1 MANKTVKKIEAT
13 KPTLSAQYSTFT
25 RKRKVA
31 AYARVSTAKEEQ
43 ENSFEAQVS
52 YYTQKIQ
59 ANPEWV
65 FVEVYSDEGITGTNT
80 KKRDGFNR
88 MMEEKQRKGTQIMAN
103 KTVKKIEATKPTLS
117 AQYSTFTRKRK
128 VAAYARVSTA
138 KEEQENS
145 FEAQVSYYT
154 QKIQANPEWVFV
166 EVYSDE
172 GITGTNTKKRDGFNR
187 MIEDA
192 LAGKID
198 LILTKSVS
206 RFARNTVDSLVT
218 IRQLKEKGVE
228 VFFEKENIYTL
239 DAKGELLLTIMSS
252 LAQEEARSISEN
264 TSWGRRKS
272 FADGKVSLGYSNFL
286 GYDKGPDGELV
297 INEEQ
302 AKIVRRIYSEFLAGK
317 TPGGIAKGLTADG
330 IETPGHKK
338 VWQASTVLN
347 ILKNEKYYGAAILQ
361 KEITVSYLTKEKR
374 PNTGELPMYYIE
386 KDHEP
391 IVSPETF
398 QMVQEEMRRRR
409 EAGSNMQCVSIFS
422 SRIICGDCG
431 GYYGRKIWHSSTKY
445 TAWHWHCNAKFQ
457 KRKYCETPTLKEESL
472 EETFVEVFNSLIAD
486 KDEIVE
492 NYRLCI
498 DAVTDD
504 SEYRRQLG
512 DLNNGCGEVQTLIRS
527 LLMTYSRQDTAD
539 DIHEKLKE
547 YEERLDTMARLK
559 QELDLKIAACA
570 AKRVQITGFLNEL
583 MKHDAPLAKFDPL
596 VWQAVI
602 NYATVNRDCTIT
614 FTFRDGTEKTVPIKN
629 GVRPYTKRNKP
640 QEVDGNDG

>member
-43 ENSFEAQVS
+43 ENSF
-52 YYTQKIQ
+52 
-59 ANPEWV
+59 
-65 FVEVYSDEGITGTNT
+65 D
-80 KKRDGFNR
+80 
-88 MMEEKQRKGTQIMAN
+88 
-103 KTVKKIEATKPTLS
+103 
-117 AQYSTFTRKRK
+117 
-128 VAAYARVSTA
+128 
-138 KEEQENS
+138 
-145 FEAQVSYYT
+145 AQVSYYT

-302 AKIVRRIYSEFLAGK
+302 AKIVRRIYAEFLAGK

-374 PNTGELPMYYIE
+374 PNTGELP
-386 KDHEP
+386 
-391 IVSPETF
+391 
-398 QMVQEEMRRRR
+398 
-409 EAGSNMQCVSIFS
+409 
-422 SRIICGDCG
+422 
-431 GYYGRKIWHSSTKY
+431 
-445 TAWHWHCNAKFQ
+445 
-457 KRKYCETPTLKEESL
+457 LKKS
-472 EETFVEVFNSLIAD
+472 
-486 KDEIVE
+486 
-492 NYRLCI
+492 
-498 DAVTDD
+498 
-504 SEYRRQLG
+504 
-512 DLNNGCGEVQTLIRS
+512 
-527 LLMTYSRQDTAD
+527 
-539 DIHEKLKE
+539 
-547 YEERLDTMARLK
+547 
-559 QELDLKIAACA
+559 
-570 AKRVQITGFLNEL
+570 
-583 MKHDAPLAKFDPL
+583 
-596 VWQAVI
+596 
-602 NYATVNRDCTIT
+602 
-614 FTFRDGTEKTVPIKN
+614 
-629 GVRPYTKRNKP
+629 
-640 QEVDGNDG
+640 

>member
-1 MANKTVKKIEAT
+1 
-13 KPTLSAQYSTFT
+13 
-25 RKRKVA
+25 
-31 AYARVSTAKEEQ
+31 
-43 ENSFEAQVS
+43 
-52 YYTQKIQ
+52 
-59 ANPEWV
+59 
-65 FVEVYSDEGITGTNT
+65 
-80 KKRDGFNR
+80 
-88 MMEEKQRKGTQIMAN
+88 MAN

-228 VFFEKENIYTL
+228 VFFEKEIIYTL

-547 YEERLDTMARLK
+547 YGSYLTRYSHELSGGQRQRVGIARALILEPDFVVCDEAVSSIDFALK
-559 QELDLKIAACA
+559 KQILKLLVDLK
-570 AKRVQITGFLNEL
+570 K
-583 MKHDAPLAKFDPL
+583 
-596 VWQAVI
+596 
-602 NYATVNRDCTIT
+602 
-614 FTFRDGTEKTVPIKN
+614 KN
-629 GVRPYTKRNKP
+629 GTTYLFISHDMAAVKAVCDRIMVMYLVNILEILPSANAEVIHPYTQALMAATLEPDPTVRREKKVLFKEDGAQTIPKAGCVFQSRCLYARDKCTCQRP
-640 QEVDGNDG
+640 ELEEVSDGHFVACHYMKKKKDTEEEK

>member
-1 MANKTVKKIEAT
+1 MKKTIVNIAPAVAETPCT
-13 KPTLSAQYSTFT
+13 K
-25 RKRKVA
+25 RVA
-31 AYARVSTAKEEQ
+31 A
-43 ENSFEAQVS
+43 
-52 YYTQKIQ
+52 
-59 ANPEWV
+59 
-65 FVEVYSDEGITGTNT
+65 
-80 KKRDGFNR
+80 
-88 MMEEKQRKGTQIMAN
+88 
-103 KTVKKIEATKPTLS
+103 
-117 AQYSTFTRKRK
+117 
-128 VAAYARVSTA
+128 
-138 KEEQENS
+138 
-145 FEAQVSYYT
+145 
-154 QKIQANPEWVFV
+154 
-166 EVYSDE
+166 
-172 GITGTNTKKRDGFNR
+172 
-187 MIEDA
+187 
-192 LAGKID
+192 
-198 LILTKSVS
+198 
-206 RFARNTVDSLVT
+206 
-218 IRQLKEKGVE
+218 
-228 VFFEKENIYTL
+228 
-239 DAKGELLLTIMSS
+239 
-252 LAQEEARSISEN
+252 
-264 TSWGRRKS
+264 
-272 FADGKVSLGYSNFL
+272 
-286 GYDKGPDGELV
+286 YDKGPDGELV

-302 AKIVRRIYSEFLAGK
+302 AKIVRRIYAEFLAGK

-391 IVSPETF
+391 IVSPETY
-398 QMVQEEMRRRR
+398 QMVQEEMRRRK

-457 KRKYCETPTLKEESL
+457 KRKHCETPTLKEESF
-472 EETFVEVFNSLIAD
+472 EEAFVEVFNGLIAD
-486 KDEIVE
+486 KDEIME

-504 SEYRRQLG
+504 SEYRRQLE
-512 DLNNGCGEVQTLIRS
+512 DLNNGCGEVQMLIRS

-539 DIHEKLKE
+539 DIHEKLQE

-602 NYATVNRDCTIT
+602 NYATVNRNCTIT